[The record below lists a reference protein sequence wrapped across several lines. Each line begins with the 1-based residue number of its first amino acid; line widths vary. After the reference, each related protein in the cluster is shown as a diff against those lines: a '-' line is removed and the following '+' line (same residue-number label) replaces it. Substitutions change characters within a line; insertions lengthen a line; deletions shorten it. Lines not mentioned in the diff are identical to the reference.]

1 MIFNSAVAASQ
12 GASQGQAS
20 DPYGFQAMNQQPPPQ
35 QGYDPHWDDEG
46 DFVQDNSWT
55 GKDYSDLFQG
65 LGQFI
70 DAGGGALQK
79 IYLATKA
86 DNVNASIQQ
95 NSSSE
100 VINKLITENQ
110 NLKASINQ
118 TGAVPQV
125 YAPQTQQAAQSQI
138 KASHV
143 FGAIGIGAAIIGV
156 ALVLKR

>member
-1 MIFNSAVAASQ
+1 MMFSSAIAASQ
-12 GASQGQAS
+12 GSQQEQSAG
-20 DPYGFQAMNQQPPPQ
+20 DPYGFQSMSQQPPPQ
-35 QGYDPHWDDEG
+35 P
-46 DFVQDNSWT
+46 DFVEDTSWT
-55 GKDYSDLFQG
+55 GQDYANLFQG

-70 DAGGGALQK
+70 DAGGGAFQK
-79 IYLATKA
+79 IYLATQA

-125 YAPQTQQAAQSQI
+125 YAPQTQQAAPQSQI
-138 KASHV
+138 KTSHV
-143 FGAIGIGAAIIGV
+143 LGAIGVIGAIIGV
-156 ALVLKR
+156 AVVLKR